1 MFPTCF
7 FPQFSAN
14 DFFLINDL
22 VAHEPGCVSESK
34 MVTEMAAKVTFVSLS
49 GF

>member
-14 DFFLINDL
+14 DFLINGL